1 MSKALSYILV
11 CLSVIMVGCSPH
23 AYEPDVPNIGFDMD
37 MAQTKA
43 LIAPGNLNTAGS
55 RFIVYDVHQA
65 ESGLDQYL
73 DDQYLEYRDA
83 QWSFTKKAGEDVIQ
97 IPWTKK
103 GVHNFFAYNTYDAAA
118 SKTLPVTVGYTSFE
132 DNSSYTAKQ
141 QYLKI
146 PSDGN
151 WTLTKDNQFDFIYAS
166 ATRDVATGG
175 YAPVPMEFKHLFAA
189 VTVEVKNISTSSLT
203 LNSLSFS
210 NIKTTGKASVEFQG
224 NVSHTLAAVS
234 GTGLFTETPSKAI
247 GKGESLTLYGS
258 YGNGGA
264 FLIWPHSAS
273 DLANATIELTYKQ
286 GNSNITA
293 SVKLAENQTIK
304 TWAAGNKYI
313 YKVDISD
320 NTISFDVIR
329 VVEWINDDIVL
340 EE

>member
-1 MSKALSYILV
+1 
-11 CLSVIMVGCSPH
+11 MVGCSRH
-23 AYEPDVPNIGFDMD
+23 TYDPDVPNIGLDMD

-43 LIAPGNLNTAGS
+43 LITPGNLNTSGS
-55 RFIVYDVHQA
+55 RMIVYDVHQKDN
-65 ESGLDQYL
+65 GLDQYM
-73 DDQYLEYRDA
+73 DDQYMEYRDA
-83 QWSFTKKAGEDVIQ
+83 QWNFTKTAGGEVIQ

-118 SKTLPVTVGYTSFE
+118 SETLPVTVGYTSFE

-141 QYLKI
+141 QYLQI

-189 VTVEVKNISTSSLT
+189 VTVEVKNVSSANLT

-210 NIKTTGKASVEFQG
+210 NIKTSGNANVPFQG
-224 NVSHTLAAVS
+224 NVSYTLEASS
-234 GTGLFTETPSKAI
+234 GTGLFPENPRQTIAR
-247 GKGESLTLYGS
+247 GESCSLYTS
-258 YGNGGA
+258 YGEGGA

-273 DLANATIELTYKQ
+273 DLTNATIELGYEQNGSK
-286 GNSNITA
+286 TA
-293 SVKLAENQTIK
+293 TVKLTDNSVIK

-313 YKVDISD
+313 YKIDISD

-329 VVEWINDDIVL
+329 VVDWINDDIIL

>member
-1 MSKALSYILV
+1 MLV
-11 CLSVIMVGCSPH
+11 CFSVIMAGCSRH
-23 AYEPDVPNIGFDMD
+23 AYEPEVPNIGLDMD

-43 LIAPGNLNTAGS
+43 LITPGNLNTAGS
-55 RFIVYDVHQA
+55 RFVVYDVHQK
-65 ESGLDQYL
+65 ENGLDQYM

-83 QWSFTKKAGEDVIQ
+83 QWSFTETEGGKIIQ

-118 SKTLPVTVGYTSFE
+118 SKALPVTVGYTSFE
-132 DNSSYTAKQ
+132 DNQSYTAKQ
-141 QYLKI
+141 QYLQI
-146 PSDGN
+146 PSSGD
-151 WTLTKDNQFDFIYAS
+151 WTLTKENQFDFIYAS

-175 YAPVPMEFKHLFAA
+175 YAPVPMSFKHLFAA

-210 NIKTTGKASVEFQG
+210 KLNTSGKASADFQG
-224 NVSHTLAAVS
+224 NVNYTLAGAA
-234 GTGLFTETPSKAI
+234 GTELYKETPSTAI
-247 GKGESLTLYGS
+247 DIGQSLALYGS

-273 DLANATIELTYKQ
+273 DLVNATIELEYKQ
-286 GNSNITA
+286 GNTTTKA
-293 SVKLAENQTIK
+293 SVKLAENATIK

-329 VVEWINDDIVL
+329 VVEWINDDIIL

>member
-1 MSKALSYILV
+1 
-11 CLSVIMVGCSPH
+11 MVGCSRH
-23 AYEPDVPNIGFDMD
+23 TYDPDVPNIGLDMD

-43 LIAPGNLNTAGS
+43 LITPGNLNTSGS
-55 RFIVYDVHQA
+55 RMIVYDVHQKDN
-65 ESGLDQYL
+65 GLDQYM
-73 DDQYLEYRDA
+73 DDQYMDDQYMEYRDG
-83 QWSFTKKAGEDVIQ
+83 QWNFTKTAGGEVIQ

-118 SKTLPVTVGYTSFE
+118 SKTLPVTVGYTSFK

-146 PSDGN
+146 PLVGN

-189 VTVEVKNISTSSLT
+189 VTVEVKNVSSAELT

-210 NIKTTGKASVEFQG
+210 DIKTSGNASVPFQG
-224 NVSHTLAAVS
+224 NVSYTLAASS
-234 GTGLFTETPSKAI
+234 GTGLFPENPRQTIAQ
-247 GKGESLTLYGS
+247 GGS
-258 YGNGGA
+258 YSLYTSYGEGGA

-273 DLANATIELTYKQ
+273 DLANATIELEYSQ
-286 GNSNITA
+286 DRNNTA
-293 SVKLAENQTIK
+293 ATVKLTDNSIIK

-313 YKVDISD
+313 YKIDISD

-329 VVEWINDDIVL
+329 VVDWINDDIIL

>member
-1 MSKALSYILV
+1 
-11 CLSVIMVGCSPH
+11 MVGCSRH
-23 AYEPDVPNIGFDMD
+23 TYDPDVPNIGLDMD

-43 LIAPGNLNTAGS
+43 LITPGNLNTSGS
-55 RFIVYDVHQA
+55 RMIVYDVHQK
-65 ESGLDQYL
+65 ENGLDQYM
-73 DDQYLEYRDA
+73 DDQYMEYRDG
-83 QWSFTKKAGEDVIQ
+83 QWSFTKSAGGEVIQ

-118 SKTLPVTVGYTSFE
+118 SETLPVTVGYTSFE

-146 PSDGN
+146 PSVGN

-189 VTVEVKNISTSSLT
+189 VTVEVKNVSSAELT

-210 NIKTTGKASVEFQG
+210 NIKTSGNANVPFQG
-224 NVSHTLAAVS
+224 NVSYTLAASS
-234 GTGLFTETPSKAI
+234 GTGLFPENPGQTIARGGSCSVYT
-247 GKGESLTLYGS
+247 S
-258 YGNGGA
+258 YGEGGA
-264 FLIWPHSAS
+264 FLIWPHSAP
-273 DLANATIELTYKQ
+273 DLVNATIELTYRQ
-286 GNSNITA
+286 GSSNSTA
-293 SVKLAENQTIK
+293 SVNLAENPTIK

-313 YKVDISD
+313 YKIDISD
-320 NTISFDVIR
+320 NIISFDVIR
-329 VVEWINDDIVL
+329 VVDWINDDIIL

>member
-1 MSKALSYILV
+1 
-11 CLSVIMVGCSPH
+11 MVGCSRH
-23 AYEPDVPNIGFDMD
+23 TYDPDVPNIGLDMD

-43 LIAPGNLNTAGS
+43 LITPGNLNTSGS
-55 RFIVYDVHQA
+55 RMIVYDVHQKDN
-65 ESGLDQYL
+65 GLDQYM
-73 DDQYLEYRDA
+73 DDQYMEYRDG
-83 QWSFTKKAGEDVIQ
+83 QWNFTKTAGGEVIQ

-141 QYLKI
+141 QYLQI
-146 PSDGN
+146 PSYGN

-189 VTVEVKNISTSSLT
+189 VTVEVKNVSSANLT
-203 LNSLSFS
+203 LNRLSFS
-210 NIKTTGKASVEFQG
+210 NIKTSGNASIPFQG
-224 NVSHTLAAVS
+224 NVNYTLAASS
-234 GTGLFTETPSKAI
+234 GTGLFPENPRQTIARGGSC
-247 GKGESLTLYGS
+247 SLYAS
-258 YGNGGA
+258 YGEGGA

-273 DLANATIELTYKQ
+273 DLTNATIELGYDQNGSK
-286 GNSNITA
+286 TA
-293 SVKLAENQTIK
+293 TVKLADNSVIK
-304 TWAAGNKYI
+304 TWTAGNKYI
-313 YKVDISD
+313 YKIDISD

-329 VVEWINDDIVL
+329 VVDWINDDIIL